1 MQTVTVRMKMRRP
14 VIVGGNKV
22 AGENRLQSEMG
33 LPKKRILY
41 IEKYDKGFLGKREEV
56 TLQSIK

>member
-1 MQTVTVRMKMRRP
+1 MA
-14 VIVGGNKV
+14 GGNKV